1 MLYFMYVFF
10 SPPCCFFFFFLP
22 HLALINGPLLTFT
35 HAPPDVRKLPPA
47 ILPVLSFSLFALLS
61 LPLLLLFSPSASTR
75 FVFPCPS
82 PFQTSGFRASYFGLR
97 VFGFSVLY
105 LLLSF
110 LKVNCS
116 PRCCFS
122 ACERGEVPADYLA
135 AKMIKVAEHLHLFTL
150 AACMSALVPE
160 ACACICLLDVTAPL
174 RVCNCFY
181 SHYELHPTCV

>member
-1 MLYFMYVFF
+1 ML
-10 SPPCCFFFFFLP
+10 FFFFFLP

-135 AKMIKVAEHLHLFTL
+135 VKMIKVAETSASVHSCRLHVS
-150 AACMSALVPE
+150 ACTRGMCVHMFARCDRSAP
-160 ACACICLLDVTAPL
+160 
-174 RVCNCFY
+174 
-181 SHYELHPTCV
+181 CV

>member
-10 SPPCCFFFFFLP
+10 SPPCCFFLFFLP

-97 VFGFSVLY
+97 VLGS
-105 LLLSF
+105 LSSIYSF
-110 LKVNCS
+110 HSSRSIAALGVA
-116 PRCCFS
+116 S
-122 ACERGEVPADYLA
+122 ARASA
-135 AKMIKVAEHLHLFTL
+135 ARF
-150 AACMSALVPE
+150 
-160 ACACICLLDVTAPL
+160 PL
-174 RVCNCFY
+174 ITW
-181 SHYELHPTCV
+181 P